1 MTRTAPADTGRGEGF
16 NRFASR
22 GSVRGGQGTKERQGE
37 TMAKVEF
44 REVVHTEVTLPDGS
58 KAWFEKRGT
67 AERVCGFYGECAEL
81 FGGEPKPLKAEKTVN
96 VKSVASVGKTVKS
109 VVKTAKGKGGR
120 KPAKPVAVKVA
131 KPSKETEANAKP
143 KGRKGGKGYAEK
155 TCGVC
160 GELFKPRSGRQGVCD
175 ACKKNGWKTCETKR
189 RKTKDGEYDAGAI
202 ASAKPL
208 KPVKAEKIAKEKP
221 CSDALAEIRRVAKE
235 AHLGPYNPANG
246 EGKGL

>member
-1 MTRTAPADTGRGEGF
+1 
-16 NRFASR
+16 
-22 GSVRGGQGTKERQGE
+22 
-37 TMAKVEF
+37 MAKVEF
-44 REVVHTEVTLPDGS
+44 RDVVHTEVTLPDGS

-67 AERVCGFYGECAEL
+67 AERVCGFYGECATL
-81 FGGEPKPLKAEKTVN
+81 FGGEPKPLKVAKTVK

-109 VVKTAKGKGGR
+109 VVKDAKGKGGR

-155 TCGVC
+155 TCDLC
-160 GELFKPRSGRQGVCD
+160 GNLFKPRSGRQGVCP
-175 ACKKNGWKTCETKR
+175 TCRAKIGKG
-189 RKTKDGEYDAGAI
+189 RKVSTAKDGEYEAGAI

-208 KPVKAEKIAKEKP
+208 KPVKAEKIEAGKP